1 MTPHPAPRFMIEY
14 AVNVRGRPAEGL
26 KPIEDYIAFSRSPAR
41 RGSASGSERRRK
53 HLLTDCIHIRGARE
67 HNLKN
72 VSVDIPRGSLVV
84 ITGPSGSGKSS
95 LAFDTL
101 YAEGQRRYVESLSAY
116 ARQFLGVQK
125 KPDVDE
131 ITGLSPAISIEQ
143 KGTGHNPRSTV
154 GTVTE
159 IYDYFRLLYGRIGV
173 PYCPKCGR
181 PVERRSIDEIVGHIL
196 KNDAG
201 RRIEV
206 LAPLVRGKKGEFRN
220 LLTQVRE
227 KGYSRVRVDGSTLY
241 LEDEIDLDK
250 RKRHSIEVVIDRLR
264 VAEDRRSRIAE
275 SVEAAMRQSD
285 GYVLI
290 AAEGEKEYMMT
301 EKYACAECGIAMPE
315 IEPRLFSFN
324 SPFGAC
330 PDCSGLGS
338 HEHFS
343 EDLVIDPDRSVLE
356 GAIIPWKTKP
366 YYVKKIRL
374 FAEKYGWDLAPKYG
388 DLPEAVRSFIWNG
401 SGAER
406 VPMVFDEGGVARPY
420 MGRYEG
426 VVNWLET
433 MLRDTESEKTLEELA
448 AYREED
454 VCQTCRGLRLRPEA
468 LNVKVGGY
476 GIGDLMVM
484 PIDELALRMR
494 RLDLGRTETS
504 IVEQVLSEIRR
515 RLDFLVDVGVGYLT
529 LLRRADTL
537 SGGESQRIRLA
548 TQIGSNLSGVLY
560 VLDEPTIG
568 LHSRDTERLVRSL
581 DSIRD
586 LGNTVVVVEHDRET
600 MKAADALIEMGPAAG
615 ELGGEVLQNG
625 SYESVVASNGLTGPY
640 LRGEASGI
648 VRRGERRRPQGWLT
662 VRGAAHHNLK
672 NIDVRIPLGAFTC
685 LCGVSGSGKSSFL
698 YDVLYRGL
706 RRRLD
711 RDFRERPGRFR
722 AIEGAEAFDNVV
734 LVDQSPI
741 GRTPRSNP
749 ATYTGVFSLIREFY
763 AGLPG
768 AKIRGYNAGRFSFNV
783 KGGRCEACG
792 GAGSMKISML
802 FLPDIYVD
810 CEVCGGTRYNHET
823 LEVRFKDRSIADV
836 LAMTVDDAAEFFGDI
851 PRIAGRL
858 RLIQDAG
865 LGYIRLGQS
874 ALTLSGGEAQRVKL
888 SKELSKKFSR
898 RTLYLLDEPTTGL
911 FYTDVRKLMEILHR
925 IADNGSTVVVIE
937 HNLDVLLSADH
948 IIDLGPEGGEGG
960 GRIVAEGTPEQV
972 MRKKGY
978 TARFLRE
985 YAQEIEGAMALK
997 GA

>member
-1 MTPHPAPRFMIEY
+1 MTDTIR
-14 AVNVRGRPAEGL
+14 
-26 KPIEDYIAFSRSPAR
+26 
-41 RGSASGSERRRK
+41 
-53 HLLTDCIHIRGARE
+53 IRGARE

-72 VSVDIPRGSLVV
+72 VSVDIPRGKLVV

-125 KPDVDE
+125 KPDVDD
-131 ITGLSPAISIEQ
+131 ISGLSPAISIEQ

-159 IYDYFRLLYGRIGV
+159 IYDYIRLLYGRIGI
-173 PYCPKCGR
+173 PYCPKCGK
-181 PVERRSIDEIVGHIL
+181 PVERHSIDEIVGYIL
-196 KNDAG
+196 TNDG
-201 RRIEV
+201 DKRIEV
-206 LAPLVRGKKGEFRN
+206 LSPLVRGKKGEFKN
-220 LLTQVRE
+220 LLGQMHD
-227 KGYSRVRVDGSTLY
+227 KGYTRARVDGTVLW
-241 LEDEIDLDK
+241 LEEEINLDK
-250 RKRHSIEVVIDRLR
+250 RRRHNIEVVIDRLR
-264 VAEDRRSRIAE
+264 VTEDRRSRIAE
-275 SVEAAMRQSD
+275 SVEAALRLSE

-290 AAEGEKEYMMT
+290 APEGGKEYLMT
-301 EKYACAECGIAMPE
+301 ENYACADCEIGMPA

-330 PDCSGLGS
+330 PDCGGLGS

-343 EDLVIDPDRSVLE
+343 EELCIDPERPIGQ
-356 GAIIPWKTKP
+356 GAIIPWRSKP
-366 YYVKKIRL
+366 YALTKIKI
-374 FAEKYGWDLAPKYG
+374 FAEKYGWDLSPKYG
-388 DLPEAVRSFIWNG
+388 DLPREVKDFIWNG
-401 SGAER
+401 SGEDKA
-406 VPMVFDEGGVARPY
+406 PMVFDEKGVARPY

-426 VVNWLET
+426 LVHWLEA
-433 MLRDTESEKTLEELA
+433 RWQESESENVLEEIA
-448 AYREED
+448 GYREED
-454 VCQTCRGLRLRPEA
+454 VCKSCGGLRLRPEA
-468 LNVKVGGY
+468 LNVKVSGY
-476 GIGDLMVM
+476 GIGELLVL
-484 PIDELALRMR
+484 PIDKLARTMR
-494 RLDLGRTETS
+494 ELDLGKTDAS
-504 IVEQVLSEIRR
+504 IVEQVMIEIRK
-515 RLDFLVDVGVGYLT
+515 RLDFLVDVGVGYLS

-581 DSIRD
+581 SSIRE

-615 ELGGEVLQNG
+615 ELGGEVLQCG
-625 SYESVVASNGLTGPY
+625 TYEEVMASDGLTGPY
-640 LRGEASGI
+640 LRGEATGVVYPLSHT
-648 VRRGERRRPQGWLT
+648 RMGERRKPQNWLA
-662 VRGAAHHNLK
+662 VKGAAHHNLK
-672 NIDVRIPLGAFTC
+672 DIDVRIPCGTFTC

-698 YDVLYRGL
+698 YDVLYKGM
-706 RRRLD
+706 RRKLD
-711 RDFRERPGRFR
+711 RDFRERPGKFKS
-722 AIEGAEAFDNVV
+722 IEGAEVFDNVV

-763 AGLPG
+763 AGLPE
-768 AKIRGYNAGRFSFNV
+768 ANIRGYSQGRFSFNV

-823 LEVRFKDRSIADV
+823 LEVKFKGKSIADV
-836 LAMTVDDAAEFFGDI
+836 LAMTVDDAVEFFKDI
-851 PRIAGRL
+851 PRIVSRL

-888 SKELSKKFSR
+888 SKELSKRFGG

-911 FYTDVRKLMEILHR
+911 FYTDVRKLLEIVHR
-925 IADNGSTVVVIE
+925 IVEHDNTVVFIE

-960 GRIVAEGTPEQV
+960 GRVVAEGTPEQV
-972 MRKKGY
+972 MKRGKGH
-978 TARFLRE
+978 TARFLKE
-985 YAQEIEGAMALK
+985 YAEEIAGTARYTR
-997 GA
+997 